1 MDKKNSV
8 KRIVLFT
15 VLAFSLTAFF
25 IVVFNNILSG
35 NRYFPETQEDGN
47 PFNIFAGYAAMLG
60 PASAV
65 FITRKITKEGMSE
78 HMLIPGFEKN
88 LKYYIMSFVTVLS
101 LYLACALLLPVYSG
115 CGYAANE
122 MAARL
127 STIVSGLWL
136 QFALI
141 LIYFGEEYGW
151 RGYLFPKLEK
161 LTGIVPAVFITGIIW
176 GVWHTP
182 VLLLG
187 QNFGRDLKYYPLSN
201 IGLMCL
207 MCIFITPFLVYVSR
221 KSNSVWPAA
230 AGHFLFN
237 NLQGVMMTMFLDI
250 KEDEITE
257 TKSLAHQSLTVLFIF
272 LAVLFAV
279 YMILLISD
287 NKKNNSK
294 TSGDKRNNLKLNTA
308 VTR

>member
-1 MDKKNSV
+1 LDKKNSV

-15 VLAFSLTAFF
+15 VLAFSLSAFF

-47 PFNIFAGYAAMLG
+47 PFNTFAGYAAMLG

-65 FITRKITKEGMSE
+65 FITRKITKEGMAE
-78 HMLIPGFEKN
+78 HMLIPGFRKN
-88 LKYYIMSFVTVLS
+88 LKYYVMAFVTVLI
-101 LYLACALLLPVYSG
+101 LYLACAVVFPVYSG
-115 CGYAANE
+115 FGYAANE
-122 MAARL
+122 MSVRV
-127 STIVSGLWL
+127 SIIVSGLWL
-136 QFALI
+136 QFAAI

-161 LTGIVPAVFITGIIW
+161 LTGTVPAVLGTGIIW

-187 QNFGRDLKYYPLSN
+187 QNFGRDLKYYPFSN

-207 MCIFITPFLVYVSR
+207 LCIFITPFLVYVSR

-230 AGHFLFN
+230 TGHFLFN
-237 NLQGVMMTMFLDI
+237 NLQGIMMTMFTDI
-250 KEDEITE
+250 KEDEITDE
-257 TKSLAHQSLTVLFIF
+257 LAKNIAHQSLPVLYIF
-272 LAVLFAV
+272 LAVMFAV
-279 YMILLISD
+279 YMIILLRD

-294 TSGDKRNNLKLNTA
+294 TSEDKEIIHSLTA
-308 VTR
+308 S